1 MPRYVIERVYDEAV
15 RDDMASLGART
26 NKIAVENFPDITWEH
41 SHVVSDDSVI
51 KSFCVY
57 EAPNPERLR
66 EHAEQLGHHT
76 ITNLYEIAA
85 DVTPGD
91 FTA

>member
-15 RDDMASLGART
+15 HDDMGSVGARS
-26 NKIAVENFPDITWEH
+26 KSIALAEFPDITWEH
-41 SHVVSDDSVI
+41 SHIVSDESDI

-57 EAPNPERLR
+57 EAPNQERLR
-66 EHAEQLGHHT
+66 EHGERLGSHY
-76 ITNLYEIAA
+76 ITHIYEIAG

-91 FTA
+91 FPD

>member
-1 MPRYVIERVYDEAV
+1 MPRYVIERLYDSKVQEDIA
-15 RDDMASLGART
+15 
-26 NKIAVENFPDITWEH
+26 KIGSRSKRVGMEHFPDITWEH
-41 SHVVSDDSVI
+41 SHVVSDESSI

-66 EHAEQLGHHT
+66 EHAERVGGHM

-85 DVTPGD
+85 DVTPAD
-91 FTA
+91 FAA

>member
-1 MPRYVIERVYDEAV
+1 MPRYVIERHYGDAV
-15 RDDMASLGART
+15 MEDMANIGAKSK
-26 NKIAVENFPDITWEH
+26 NIAVEHFPDITWEH

-66 EHAEQLGHHT
+66 EHAEQFGHHT
-76 ITNLYEIAA
+76 ITNMYEIAA
-85 DVTPGD
+85 DVTPKD
-91 FTA
+91 FPG